1 MDVCLFAAGDDDALK
16 NQKNAGR
23 MNFMR
28 PASVCQKTPQ
38 KRLEIWY
45 NREKSE
51 VRKWKCGYWEL
62 VRPGL
67 SGR

>member
-16 NQKNAGR
+16 NL
-23 MNFMR
+23 NFMR

-51 VRKWKCGYWEL
+51 VRKWKNEGKMHG
-62 VRPGL
+62 VSR
-67 SGR
+67 

>member
-1 MDVCLFAAGDDDALK
+1 MDVCLLGAGHYVALK
-16 NQKNAGR
+16 NQKNAAPF
-23 MNFMR
+23 NFLR

-51 VRKWKCGYWEL
+51 VRKWKNEGKMHG
-62 VRPGL
+62 VSR
-67 SGR
+67 

>member
-1 MDVCLFAAGDDDALK
+1 MDVCLFADGDDDALK

-51 VRKWKCGYWEL
+51 VRKWKNEGKMHG
-62 VRPGL
+62 VSR
-67 SGR
+67 

>member
-28 PASVCQKTPQ
+28 PASVCQKPR
-38 KRLEIWY
+38 KSVLKSGIIEK
-45 NREKSE
+45 KSE
-51 VRKWKCGYWEL
+51 VRKWKNEGKMHG
-62 VRPGL
+62 VSR
-67 SGR
+67 

>member
-28 PASVCQKTPQ
+28 PASVCQKAPQ

-51 VRKWKCGYWEL
+51 VRKWKNEGKMHG
-62 VRPGL
+62 VSR
-67 SGR
+67 